1 MNNACTL
8 GVKHARQYTKSRMS
22 NDHVSH
28 ERTHDPSEQN
38 AAEYRSLIVYSIV
51 ALALAFTI
59 RFYIAAP
66 YLVQGSSMDPTFH
79 STDYLI
85 IDRLSYRFD
94 EPERGDVVVF
104 LFPQD
109 PSRSFIKRVIG
120 LPGETVVI
128 DGQKVSIINAEHPD
142 GFTLD
147 EPYIDPQGNRFVNMQ
162 VILDRGEYFVLGDNR
177 QASADSRTW
186 GALPRDHIIGR
197 ALLRLYP
204 FDDIG
209 INPGSTGYQE

>member
-1 MNNACTL
+1 
-8 GVKHARQYTKSRMS
+8 MS

-28 ERTHDPSEQN
+28 ERTHDTFEQN
-38 AAEYRSLIVYSIV
+38 ASEYRSLIIYSIV

-85 IDRLSYRFD
+85 IDRVSYRLG
-94 EPERGDVVVF
+94 EPERGDVIVF
-104 LFPQD
+104 RFPQD

-120 LPGETVVI
+120 LPGETIVI
-128 DGQKVSIINAEHPD
+128 DGPHVSVINGENPD
-142 GFTLD
+142 GFSLD
-147 EPYIDPQGNRFVNMQ
+147 EPYIDPANNRPVNLR
-162 VILDRGEYFVLGDNR
+162 VVLDDNEYFVLGDNR
-177 QASADSRTW
+177 KASADSRTW

-204 FDDIG
+204 FTDLG
-209 INPGSTGYQE
+209 INPGDVGYQK